1 MIKEL
6 KQAKLQI
13 IVLEERDGNIGL
25 ILGRDPA
32 HWFNN
37 NKWRLPFCIESQV
50 LILVILVCWDQKQ
63 KKESLNPRK

>member
-6 KQAKLQI
+6 KRAKLQI

-32 HWFNN
+32 HCFNN
-37 NKWRLPFCIESQV
+37 NK
-50 LILVILVCWDQKQ
+50 
-63 KKESLNPRK
+63 